1 VYRPGTAN
9 TASKAQNRESITT
22 SSISNINIVNQL
34 IGEEI
39 SYQNQAVE
47 IERLKTTCQ
56 SLNQKASV
64 AEDLREENLMF
75 RKRISEMEK
84 QSDLQKITIAE

>member
-1 VYRPGTAN
+1 MRKLSNSRSGYVKQNVSSYVYRPN
-9 TASKAQNRESITT
+9 TASKVTDKIIREEQR

-39 SYQNQAVE
+39 ATQGQSIE

-56 SLNQKASV
+56 SLNQKA
-64 AEDLREENLMF
+64 
-75 RKRISEMEK
+75 
-84 QSDLQKITIAE
+84 